1 MFLIYS
7 LIQTPPNT
15 LLHQTAQIQVV
26 PQVPTLLIGISLRWM
41 DWTSRPVTRNAAT
54 TAVLSPTAPRPP
66 TAGQS
71 LSDASAKTDTDSL
84 VLYKNNYISRL

>member
-1 MFLIYS
+1 MFLINS

-15 LLHQTAQIQVV
+15 LLHRTAQIQVV

-54 TAVLSPTAPRPP
+54 TASCHPLLHGVQLQGRASQMLVPRL
-66 TAGQS
+66 TQT
-71 LSDASAKTDTDSL
+71 L
-84 VLYKNNYISRL
+84 